1 MSEKGFD
8 MLEQGKGFSVFTA
21 TAFIIGE
28 VAGGGI
34 LSLPSATAG
43 AGKFDVKMNHLCL
56 HKFCCNQ
63 AGQVWQ

>member
-8 MLEQGKGFSVFTA
+8 MIATGKGFSVFTA

-43 AGKFDVKMNHLCL
+43 AGKLLGK
-56 HKFCCNQ
+56 
-63 AGQVWQ
+63 

>member
-8 MLEQGKGFSVFTA
+8 IIESGKGFSVFTA

-43 AGKFDVKMNHLCL
+43 AGKFNE
-56 HKFCCNQ
+56 KFN
-63 AGQVWQ
+63 